1 MPQKEENIIE
11 MHRITKR
18 FPGVLANENIDFS
31 VSRGEIH
38 ALLGENGAGKSTL
51 MNILSGLYKP
61 DEGDIFVKSRR
72 IQIGS
77 PRHAIEAGIG
87 MVHQHFR
94 LVDNFSVAENITL
107 GMSTPRF
114 RLDMTA
120 IEDEVLALSK
130 KYGLQLDP
138 QARIWQLSVGEQ
150 QRAEIVK
157 MLYRGADVLILDEP
171 TAVLTP
177 QEARELFTTLDRMKA
192 TGRSIIFI
200 THKLDEVMHVAD
212 RVTVL
217 RGGRVA
223 ATVNKKDV
231 TSRQLASL
239 MVGKEHSTVLPDKET
254 LQSEPVLTL
263 SDVTAYGDRGTLAL
277 DGVSLQ
283 VRAGEILG
291 IAGVAGNGQRELT
304 EAITGLR
311 KARSGTMSLHGQDIS
326 NKTPLEIIGSGVSYV
341 PEDRYGTGMAPN
353 LSIVDNIILKSYRSR
368 VMSKGPFIDY
378 DAAKRQA
385 KELVERFQV
394 KTAGIHSEARLLS
407 GGNAQKLLLGREI
420 SSDPKLLVAAYPT
433 RGLDIGAAEAI
444 RSILINQRTQGV
456 AILLISEDLD
466 ELIRLSDRIAIMFEG
481 KIMGTLSRDEW
492 DIEHIG
498 LLMAGVPDVQDE
510 EALT

>member
-1 MPQKEENIIE
+1 MPQEDGNIVE
-11 MHRITKR
+11 MHGITKR
-18 FPGVLANENIDFS
+18 FPGVLANENVTFCVRS
-31 VSRGEIH
+31 GEIH

-61 DEGDIFVKSRR
+61 DEGEIFVKGKR

-94 LVDNFSVAENITL
+94 LVENFSVAENITL

-114 RLDMTA
+114 LLDMAA

-130 KYGLQLDP
+130 EYGLQLDP
-138 QARIWQLSVGEQ
+138 KAQIWQLSVGEQ
-150 QRAEIVK
+150 QRVEIVK
-157 MLYRGADVLILDEP
+157 MLYRRADVLILDEP

-177 QEARELFTTLDRMKA
+177 QETRELFATLERMKE

-200 THKLDEVMHVAD
+200 THKLEEVMQVAD

-217 RGGRVA
+217 RAGRVA
-223 ATVNKKDV
+223 ATADKTDV

-239 MVGKEHSTVLPDKET
+239 MVGKEYSPTLPGKTALET
-254 LQSEPVLTL
+254 APVLTL
-263 SDVTAYGDRGTLAL
+263 SDVTAYGDRGTVAL
-277 DGVSLQ
+277 DGVSLE
-283 VRAGEILG
+283 VKAGEILG

-304 EAITGLR
+304 EVITGLR
-311 KARSGTMSLHGQDIS
+311 KTTSGTISLLGQDIT
-326 NKTPLEIIGSGVSYV
+326 NRTPLEVINSGVSFV

-353 LSIVDNIILKSYRSR
+353 LSLVDNVILKSYRTR
-368 VMSKGPFIDY
+368 IMCKGPFINY
-378 DAAKRQA
+378 DAARRQTQG
-385 KELVERFQV
+385 LVEQFQV
-394 KTAGIHSEARLLS
+394 KCAGVYSRARLLS

-420 SSDPKLLVAAYPT
+420 SSDPKLLIAAYPT

-444 RSILINQRTQGV
+444 RSILINQRNQGI
-456 AILLISEDLD
+456 AILLISEDLE
-466 ELIRLSDRIAIMFEG
+466 ELMRLSDRIAIMYEG
-481 KIMGTLSRDEW
+481 KIMGTLDRDEW
-492 DIEHIG
+492 DIERIG
-498 LLMAGVPDVQDE
+498 LLMAGVRDVQHE